1 MADGY
6 DDSQIERMREQVRMS
21 MGAMCDALSVTSVM
35 SHGDPVAGTLDL
47 NLESSVAMAVL
58 GTSGSI
64 DSNMMVTLLDGASPD
79 ITDSETLSLNS
90 KTPLTRWG
98 RCLIPKLLLRPR
110 HPATRPL
117 LPT

>member
-47 NLESSVAMAVL
+47 NLESSVAMAGL
-58 GTSGSI
+58 GKI
-64 DSNMMVTLLDGASPD
+64 
-79 ITDSETLSLNS
+79 
-90 KTPLTRWG
+90 G
-98 RCLIPKLLLRPR
+98 RA
-110 HPATRPL
+110 HV
-117 LPT
+117 

>member
-79 ITDSETLSLNS
+79 NYGLGDTCHS
-90 KTPLTRWG
+90 TR
-98 RCLIPKLLLRPR
+98 RR
-110 HPATRPL
+110 HRRDGAGA
-117 LPT
+117 